1 MSTIRRTDSAA
12 PDLADIARQS
22 LEEAAVIAE
31 CFGLDRA
38 IARFDVDMM
47 CAAYWAVNELR
58 EAGRAELRRQD
69 RRRRFQ
75 VVKGQAG

>member
-1 MSTIRRTDSAA
+1 MTRIPCSCSTG
-12 PDLADIARQS
+12 PDLADIARRS

-47 CAAYWAVNELR
+47 CAAYWAVDELR
-58 EAGRAELRRQD
+58 EAGRTELRRPD

-75 VVKGQAG
+75 VVKGRAG